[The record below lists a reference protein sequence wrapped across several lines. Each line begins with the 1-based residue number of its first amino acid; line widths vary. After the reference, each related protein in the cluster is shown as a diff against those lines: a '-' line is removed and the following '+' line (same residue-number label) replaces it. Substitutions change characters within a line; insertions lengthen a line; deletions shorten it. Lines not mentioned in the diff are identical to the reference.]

1 LAVPHRI
8 MGLDLGTTKVT
19 AVIAEVDP
27 DGLTSIS
34 GVGTK
39 KCEGLRKGVI
49 VDIDKTVRAIEGAV
63 TEAEIMA
70 GYSLSSAFVSISGDH
85 IKGMNSTGVVAV
97 SKPDREITDDDV
109 DRVVAASRGVVVPND
124 RTILHV
130 IPQEYLVDDQ
140 DGISHPVGMS
150 GIRLEV
156 QTHIITGSATCAQNV
171 IKSVRRAGIDVE
183 ELVLQ
188 SLATGYSLVSEEESN
203 LGVAVVDLGGGT
215 TDIAVF
221 KDGALHHTALLGL
234 GGQNITNDLAVGLR
248 TPLAQAE
255 ILKIRDGCAKSAGI
269 AEGEALDIPGVHGRK
284 ARKLSK
290 KVLAQIMESRID
302 ELLYLVRKQLV
313 KSDYYEVL
321 GAGVILTGGTSLV
334 DGILDSSEEVI
345 SMPSRLGLPEGVGGL
360 QDYVDDPRM
369 ATAVGLIRYAADMI
383 AKGGVPRSSTDA
395 TFGSIVGKV
404 RRWVNTFF

>member
-27 DGLTSIS
+27 NGLTSIS
-34 GVGTK
+34 GVGTG

-63 TEAEIMA
+63 TDAEVMA
-70 GYSLSSAFVSISGDH
+70 GYSLGSAYVSISGDH

-97 SKPDREITDDDV
+97 SKPDKEITDDDV

-124 RTILHV
+124 RLILHV
-130 IPQEYLVDDQ
+130 IPQEFVVDDQ

-171 IKSVRRAGIDVE
+171 IKSVRRAGLDVE

-188 SLATGYSLVSEEESN
+188 SLATGYSLVSDEESN
-203 LGVAVVDLGGGT
+203 LGVAVVDIGGGT

-221 KDGALHHTALLGL
+221 KDGALHHTAMLGL
-234 GGQNITNDLAVGLR
+234 GGHNITNDLAVGLR

-255 ILKIRDGCAKSAGI
+255 ILKIRDGRAKSAGI
-269 AEGEALDIPGVHGRK
+269 AEDENLEIPGVHGRK
-284 ARKLSK
+284 ARLLSK

-345 SMPSRLGLPEGVGGL
+345 SMPTRLGLPEGVGGL

-369 ATAVGLIRYAADMI
+369 ATAVGLIRYAADVI

-395 TFGSIVGKV
+395 TFGNIVGKL

>member
-1 LAVPHRI
+1 MAVPHRI

-70 GYSLSSAFVSISGDH
+70 GYSLGSAFVSISGDH

-97 SKPDREITDDDV
+97 SKPDKEITDDDV

-130 IPQEYLVDDQ
+130 IPQEYVVDDQ

-234 GGQNITNDLAVGLR
+234 GGHNITNDLAVGLR

-269 AEGEALDIPGVHGRK
+269 AEDEALEVPGVHGRK
-284 ARKLSK
+284 ARHLSK
-290 KVLAQIMESRID
+290 KVLAQIMESRVD

-334 DGILDSSEEVI
+334 DGILDASEEVI
-345 SMPSRLGLPEGVGGL
+345 SMPTRLGLPEGVGGL

-395 TFGSIVGKV
+395 SFGSIVGKV
-404 RRWVNTFF
+404 KRWVNTFF

>member
-1 LAVPHRI
+1 

-39 KCEGLRKGVI
+39 KCEGIRKGVI

-70 GYSLSSAFVSISGDH
+70 GYSVGSAFVGISGDH
-85 IKGMNSTGVVAV
+85 VKGMNSTGVVAV
-97 SKPDREITDDDV
+97 SKPDKEITDDDV

-124 RTILHV
+124 RRILHV
-130 IPQEYLVDDQ
+130 IPQEFVVDDQ
-140 DGISHPVGMS
+140 RGISHPVGMS

-156 QTHIITGSATCAQNV
+156 QTLIITGSATCAQNV
-171 IKSVRRAGIDVE
+171 IKSVRRAGIDVD

-188 SLATGYSLVSEEESN
+188 SLATGYSLVSNEESN
-203 LGVAVVDLGGGT
+203 LGVAVVDIGGGT
-215 TDIAVF
+215 TDIGIF
-221 KDGALHHTALLGL
+221 KDGALHHMAMLGL
-234 GGQNITNDLAVGLR
+234 GGHNITNDLAVGLR

-269 AEGEALDIPGVHGRK
+269 PDDETVEVPGVHGRK
-284 ARKLSK
+284 ARGLSK
-290 KVLAQIMESRID
+290 KVLTQIMESRID

-321 GAGVILTGGTSLV
+321 GAGVILTGGTALV
-334 DGILDSSEEVI
+334 EGILDASEEVI
-345 SMPSRLGLPEGVGGL
+345 SMPTRLGLPEGVGGL
-360 QDYVDDPRM
+360 RDYVDDPRM
-369 ATAVGLIRYAADMI
+369 ATAVGLIRYAADVI
-383 AKGGVPRSSTDA
+383 AKGGAPRSTTDA
-395 TFGSIVGKV
+395 TLGNIVGKL

>member
-1 LAVPHRI
+1 MAVPHRI

-19 AVIAEVDP
+19 AVVAEVDP
-27 DGLTSIS
+27 DGLTSIC

-70 GYSLSSAFVSISGDH
+70 GFPVGSAFVSISGDH
-85 IKGMNSTGVVAV
+85 VKGMNSTGVVAV
-97 SKPDREITDDDV
+97 SKPDKEITDEDV

-124 RTILHV
+124 RLILHV
-130 IPQEYLVDDQ
+130 IPQEFVVDDQ

-171 IKSVRRAGIDVE
+171 VKSVRRAGIDVE

-188 SLATGYSLVSEEESN
+188 SLATGYSLVSDEESN
-203 LGVAVVDLGGGT
+203 LGVAVVDIGGGT

-221 KDGALHHTALLGL
+221 KDGALHHTAILGL
-234 GGQNITNDLAVGLR
+234 GGHNVTNDLAVGLR

-269 AEGEALDIPGVHGRK
+269 AEGEMVEVPGVHGRK
-284 ARKLSK
+284 ARQLSK
-290 KVLAQIMESRID
+290 KLLAQIMESRID
-302 ELLYLVRKQLV
+302 ELLYLVRKQLA

-321 GAGVILTGGTSLV
+321 GAGIILTGGTSLV
-334 DGILDSSEEVI
+334 EGILDSSEEVI
-345 SMPSRLGLPEGVGGL
+345 SMPTRLGLPEGVGGL

-369 ATAVGLIRYAADMI
+369 ATAVGLIRYAADVI
-383 AKGGVPRSSTDA
+383 AKGGAPRSSKDA
-395 TFGSIVGKV
+395 TFGNIVGKV

>member
-1 LAVPHRI
+1 LAVAHRI

-19 AVIAEVDP
+19 AVMAEVDP
-27 DGLTSIS
+27 SGPASIV

-49 VDIDKTVRAIEGAV
+49 VDIEQTVRAIEGAV

-70 GYSLSSAFVSISGDH
+70 GYSAGSAFVSVSGDH
-85 IKGMNSTGVVAV
+85 IRGMNSTGVVAV

-109 DRVVAASRGVVVPND
+109 ARVVAASRGVVVPND
-124 RTILHV
+124 RLILHV
-130 IPQEYLVDDQ
+130 IPQEFVVDDQ

-156 QTHIITGSATCAQNV
+156 QTHIITCSATCAQNV
-171 IKSVRRAGIDVE
+171 MKSVRRAGLDIE

-188 SLATGYSLVSEEESN
+188 SLANGYSLVSDEESN
-203 LGVAVVDLGGGT
+203 LGVAVVDIGGGT

-221 KDGALHHTALLGL
+221 KDGALHYTAILGL
-234 GGQNITNDLAVGLR
+234 GGNNISNDLAVGLR

-269 AEGEALDIPGVHGRK
+269 PDDEIIEVPGVHGRK
-284 ARKLSK
+284 TKQLSK
-290 KVLAQIMESRID
+290 KVLAQIMESRVD

-345 SMPSRLGLPEGVGGL
+345 SLPTRLGLPEGVGGL
-360 QDYVDDPRM
+360 RDYVDDPRM
-369 ATAVGLIRYAADMI
+369 ATGVGLIRYAADMI
-383 AKGGVPRSSTDA
+383 SKGGVPKASSDA
-395 TFGSIVGKV
+395 KFVNIVGKL
-404 RRWVNTFF
+404 RRWANTFF

>member
-1 LAVPHRI
+1 MAVPHRI

-27 DGLTSIS
+27 DGITSIS

-70 GYSLSSAFVSISGDH
+70 GYSLGSAYVSISGDH

-97 SKPDREITDDDV
+97 SKPDKEITDDDV

-124 RTILHV
+124 RIILHV
-130 IPQEYLVDDQ
+130 IPQEYVVDDQ

-171 IKSVRRAGIDVE
+171 VKSVRRAGIDVD

-188 SLATGYSLVSEEESN
+188 SLATGYSLVSDEESN

-221 KDGALHHTALLGL
+221 KDGALHHTAILGL
-234 GGQNITNDLAVGLR
+234 GGHNITNDLAVGLR

-269 AEGEALDIPGVHGRK
+269 ADDEALEVPGVHGRK
-284 ARKLSK
+284 ARQLSK

-321 GAGVILTGGTSLV
+321 GAGVILTGGTSLI

-345 SMPSRLGLPEGVGGL
+345 SMPTRLGLPEGVGGL

-395 TFGSIVGKV
+395 TFGNIVGKV

>member
-1 LAVPHRI
+1 

-27 DGLTSIS
+27 DGMSSIS

-39 KCEGLRKGVI
+39 KCDGLRKGVI

-63 TEAEIMA
+63 NEAEIMA
-70 GYSLSSAFVSISGDH
+70 GYSLGSAYVSISGDH

-97 SKPDREITDDDV
+97 SKPDKEITDDDV

-124 RTILHV
+124 RVILHV

-156 QTHIITGSATCAQNV
+156 QTHIITGSSTCAQNV
-171 IKSVRRAGIDVE
+171 IKSVRRAGLDIE

-188 SLATGYSLVSEEESN
+188 SLATGYSLVSDEESN

-221 KDGALHHTALLGL
+221 KDGALHHTAILGL
-234 GGQNITNDLAVGLR
+234 GGHNITNDLAVGLR

-269 AEGEALDIPGVHGRK
+269 SEDEVLEVPGVHGRR
-284 ARKLSK
+284 ARQLSK

-321 GAGVILTGGTSLV
+321 GAGVILTGGTSLI

-345 SMPSRLGLPEGVGGL
+345 SMPTRLGLPEGVGGL

-383 AKGGVPRSSTDA
+383 AKGGVPRSGTDA
-395 TFGSIVGKV
+395 SFGSIVGKV

>member
-1 LAVPHRI
+1 MAVPHRV

-27 DGLTSIS
+27 DGIASIS
-34 GVGTK
+34 GVGTR

-70 GYSLSSAFVSISGDH
+70 GYSLASAFVGISGDH

-124 RTILHV
+124 RVILHV
-130 IPQEYLVDDQ
+130 IPQEYVVDDQ

-171 IKSVRRAGIDVE
+171 IKSVRRAGLDVE

-188 SLATGYSLVSEEESN
+188 SLATGYSLVSDEESN

-221 KDGALHHTALLGL
+221 KDGALHHTAMLGL
-234 GGQNITNDLAVGLR
+234 GGHNITNDLAVGLR

-269 AEGEALDIPGVHGRK
+269 TEDEILEIPGVHGRK
-284 ARKLSK
+284 ARQLSK

-321 GAGVILTGGTSLV
+321 GAGVILTGGTSLI

-345 SMPSRLGLPEGVGGL
+345 SMPTRLGLPEGVGGL

-369 ATAVGLIRYAADMI
+369 ATAVGLIRYAADMA

-395 TFGSIVGKV
+395 TFGNIVGKV

>member
-1 LAVPHRI
+1 

-70 GYSLSSAFVSISGDH
+70 GHSVGSAFVGISGDH
-85 IKGMNSTGVVAV
+85 VKGMNSTGVVAV
-97 SKPDREITDDDV
+97 SKPNKEITDDDV

-124 RTILHV
+124 RLILHV
-130 IPQEYLVDDQ
+130 IPQEFLVDDQ
-140 DGISHPVGMS
+140 QGISHPVGMS

-171 IKSVRRAGIDVE
+171 IKSVRRAGIDVDG
-183 ELVLQ
+183 LVLQ
-188 SLATGYSLVSEEESN
+188 SLATGYSLVSDEESN
-203 LGVAVVDLGGGT
+203 LGVAVVDIGGGT
-215 TDIAVF
+215 TDIAIF
-221 KDGALHHTALLGL
+221 KDGALHHMAMLGL
-234 GGQNITNDLAVGLR
+234 GGHNITNDLAVGLR

-269 AEGEALDIPGVHGRK
+269 AEDETVEVPGVHGRK
-284 ARKLSK
+284 ARQLSK

-321 GAGVILTGGTSLV
+321 GAGIILTGGTALV
-334 DGILDSSEEVI
+334 EGILDSSEEVI
-345 SMPSRLGLPEGVGGL
+345 SMPTRLGLPEGVGGL

-369 ATAVGLIRYAADMI
+369 ATGVGLIRYAADVI
-383 AKGGVPRSSTDA
+383 AKGGAPRSSTDA
-395 TFGSIVGKV
+395 TLGNIVGKL

>member
-1 LAVPHRI
+1 

-27 DGLTSIS
+27 DGITSIS

-70 GYSLSSAFVSISGDH
+70 GYSLGSAYVSISGDH

-97 SKPDREITDDDV
+97 SKPDKEITDDDV

-124 RTILHV
+124 RIILHV
-130 IPQEYLVDDQ
+130 IPQEYVVDDQ

-171 IKSVRRAGIDVE
+171 VKSVRRAGIDVD

-188 SLATGYSLVSEEESN
+188 SLATGYSLVSDEESN

-221 KDGALHHTALLGL
+221 KDGALHHTAILGL
-234 GGQNITNDLAVGLR
+234 GGHNITNDLAVGLR

-269 AEGEALDIPGVHGRK
+269 ADDEALEVPGVHGRK
-284 ARKLSK
+284 ARQLSK

-321 GAGVILTGGTSLV
+321 GAGVILTGGTSLI

-345 SMPSRLGLPEGVGGL
+345 SMPTRLGLPEGVGGL

-395 TFGSIVGKV
+395 TFGNIVGKV

>member
-1 LAVPHRI
+1 LAAAQHM

-19 AVIAEVDP
+19 AVIAEAGP
-27 DGLTSIS
+27 DGLASIT

-39 KCEGLRKGVI
+39 ECEGLRKGVI

-63 TEAEIMA
+63 REAEIMA
-70 GYSLSSAFVSISGDH
+70 GYSLGSAYVGISGDH
-85 IKGMNSTGVVAV
+85 IKGMDSTGVVAV
-97 SKPDREITDDDV
+97 SKPEKEITDDDV

-124 RTILHV
+124 RLILHV
-130 IPQEYLVDDQ
+130 IPQEFVVDDQ
-140 DGISHPVGMS
+140 GGISHPVGMS

-156 QTHIITGSATCAQNV
+156 HTHIITASATCAQNV
-171 IKSVRRAGIDVE
+171 VKSVRRAGLDVD

-188 SLATGYSLVSEEESN
+188 SLATGYSLVSDEESN
-203 LGVAVVDLGGGT
+203 LGVAVVDIGGGT

-221 KDGALHHTALLGL
+221 KDGALHHTAVLGL
-234 GGQNITNDLAVGLR
+234 GGRNITNDLAVGLR

-269 AEGEALDIPGVHGRK
+269 AEDDFLEIPGVHGRK
-284 ARKLSK
+284 ARQLSR

-302 ELLYLVRKQLV
+302 ELLYLVRKHLV
-313 KSDYYEVL
+313 KSDYFEVL

-334 DGILDSSEEVI
+334 PGILDSSEEVI
-345 SMPSRLGLPEGVGGL
+345 SMPTRLGLPEGVAGL

-369 ATAVGLIRYAADMI
+369 ATAVGLVRYAAGAT
-383 AKGGVPRSSTDA
+383 AKGGVPRSSTGA
-395 TFGSIVGKV
+395 TFGNIVGKV

>member
-70 GYSLSSAFVSISGDH
+70 GHSVGSAFVGISGDH
-85 IKGMNSTGVVAV
+85 VKGMNSTGVVAV
-97 SKPDREITDDDV
+97 SKPNKEITDDDV

-124 RTILHV
+124 RLILHV
-130 IPQEYLVDDQ
+130 IPQEFLVDDQ
-140 DGISHPVGMS
+140 QGISHPVGMS

-171 IKSVRRAGIDVE
+171 IKSVRRAGIDVD

-188 SLATGYSLVSEEESN
+188 SLATGYSLVSDEESN
-203 LGVAVVDLGGGT
+203 LGVAVVDIGGGT
-215 TDIAVF
+215 TDIAIF
-221 KDGALHHTALLGL
+221 KDGALHHMAMLGL
-234 GGQNITNDLAVGLR
+234 GGHNITNDLAVGLR

-269 AEGEALDIPGVHGRK
+269 AEDETVEVPGVHGRK
-284 ARKLSK
+284 ARQLSK

-321 GAGVILTGGTSLV
+321 GAGIILTGGTALV
-334 DGILDSSEEVI
+334 EGILDSSEEVI
-345 SMPSRLGLPEGVGGL
+345 SMPTRLGLPEGVGGL

-369 ATAVGLIRYAADMI
+369 ATGVGLIRYAADVI
-383 AKGGVPRSSTDA
+383 AKGGAPRSSTDA
-395 TFGSIVGKV
+395 TLGNIVGKL

>member
-1 LAVPHRI
+1 MAVPHRI

-70 GYSLSSAFVSISGDH
+70 GHSVGSAFVGISGDH
-85 IKGMNSTGVVAV
+85 VKGMNSTGVVAV
-97 SKPDREITDDDV
+97 SKPNKEITDDDV

-124 RTILHV
+124 RLILHV
-130 IPQEYLVDDQ
+130 IPQEFLVDDQ
-140 DGISHPVGMS
+140 QGISHPVGMS

-171 IKSVRRAGIDVE
+171 IKSVRRAGIDVD

-188 SLATGYSLVSEEESN
+188 SLATGYSLVSDEESN
-203 LGVAVVDLGGGT
+203 LGVAVVDIGGGT
-215 TDIAVF
+215 TDIAIF
-221 KDGALHHTALLGL
+221 KDGALHHMAMLGL
-234 GGQNITNDLAVGLR
+234 GGHNITNDLAVGLR

-269 AEGEALDIPGVHGRK
+269 AEDETVEVPGVHGRK
-284 ARKLSK
+284 ARQLSK

-321 GAGVILTGGTSLV
+321 GAGIILTGGTALV
-334 DGILDSSEEVI
+334 EGILDSSEEVI
-345 SMPSRLGLPEGVGGL
+345 SMPTRLGLPEGVGGL

-369 ATAVGLIRYAADMI
+369 ATGVGLIRYAADVI
-383 AKGGVPRSSTDA
+383 AKGGAPRSSTDA
-395 TFGSIVGKV
+395 TLGNIVGKL

>member
-1 LAVPHRI
+1 MAVPHRI

-39 KCEGLRKGVI
+39 KCEGIRKGVI

-70 GYSLSSAFVSISGDH
+70 GYSVGSAFVGISGDH
-85 IKGMNSTGVVAV
+85 VKGMNSTGVVAV
-97 SKPDREITDDDV
+97 SKPDKEITDDDV
-109 DRVVAASRGVVVPND
+109 DRVIAASRGVVVPND
-124 RTILHV
+124 RRILHV
-130 IPQEYLVDDQ
+130 IPQEFVVDDQ
-140 DGISHPVGMS
+140 RGISHPVGMS

-156 QTHIITGSATCAQNV
+156 QTLIITGSATCAQNV
-171 IKSVRRAGIDVE
+171 IKSVRRAGIDVV

-188 SLATGYSLVSEEESN
+188 SLATGYSLVSNEESN
-203 LGVAVVDLGGGT
+203 LGVAVVDIGGGT
-215 TDIAVF
+215 TDIGIF
-221 KDGALHHTALLGL
+221 KDGALHHMAMLGL
-234 GGQNITNDLAVGLR
+234 GGHNITNDLAVGLR

-269 AEGEALDIPGVHGRK
+269 PDDETVEVPGVHGRK
-284 ARKLSK
+284 ARGLSK
-290 KVLAQIMESRID
+290 KVLTQIMESRID

-321 GAGVILTGGTSLV
+321 GAGVILTGGTALV
-334 DGILDSSEEVI
+334 EGILDASEEVI
-345 SMPSRLGLPEGVGGL
+345 SMPTRLGLPEGVGGL
-360 QDYVDDPRM
+360 RDYVDDPRM
-369 ATAVGLIRYAADMI
+369 ATAVGLIRYAADVI
-383 AKGGVPRSSTDA
+383 AKGGAPRSTTDA
-395 TFGSIVGKV
+395 TLGNIVGKL

>member
-1 LAVPHRI
+1 
-8 MGLDLGTTKVT
+8 
-19 AVIAEVDP
+19 
-27 DGLTSIS
+27 
-34 GVGTK
+34 
-39 KCEGLRKGVI
+39 
-49 VDIDKTVRAIEGAV
+49 
-63 TEAEIMA
+63 
-70 GYSLSSAFVSISGDH
+70 
-85 IKGMNSTGVVAV
+85 
-97 SKPDREITDDDV
+97 
-109 DRVVAASRGVVVPND
+109 VVAASRGVVVPND
-124 RTILHV
+124 RLILHV
-130 IPQEYLVDDQ
+130 IPQEFVVDDQ

-171 IKSVRRAGIDVE
+171 IKSVRRAGMDVD

-188 SLATGYSLVSEEESN
+188 SLATGYSLVSDEESN
-203 LGVAVVDLGGGT
+203 LGVAVVDIGGGT
-215 TDIAVF
+215 TEIAVF
-221 KDGALHHTALLGL
+221 KDGALHHTTMLGL

-269 AEGEALDIPGVHGRK
+269 AEDEAVEVPGVHGRK
-284 ARKLSK
+284 ARQLSK

-321 GAGVILTGGTSLV
+321 GAGVILTGGTALV
-334 DGILDSSEEVI
+334 EGILDSSEEVI
-345 SMPSRLGLPEGVGGL
+345 SMPTRLGLPEGVGGL

-369 ATAVGLIRYAADMI
+369 ATAVGLIRYAADVI
-383 AKGGVPRSSTDA
+383 AKGGAPRSSTDA
-395 TFGSIVGKV
+395 TFGNIVGKL

>member
-1 LAVPHRI
+1 MAVPHRI

-39 KCEGLRKGVI
+39 KCEGIRKGVI

-70 GYSLSSAFVSISGDH
+70 GYSVGSAFVGISGDH
-85 IKGMNSTGVVAV
+85 VKGMNSTGVVAV
-97 SKPDREITDDDV
+97 SKPDKEITDDDV
-109 DRVVAASRGVVVPND
+109 DRVITASRGVVVPND
-124 RTILHV
+124 RRILHV
-130 IPQEYLVDDQ
+130 IPQEFVVDDQ
-140 DGISHPVGMS
+140 RGISHPVGMS

-156 QTHIITGSATCAQNV
+156 QTLIITGSATCAQNV
-171 IKSVRRAGIDVE
+171 IKSVRRAGIDVV

-188 SLATGYSLVSEEESN
+188 SLATGYSLVSNEESN
-203 LGVAVVDLGGGT
+203 LGVAVVDIGGGT
-215 TDIAVF
+215 TDIGIF
-221 KDGALHHTALLGL
+221 KDGALHHMAMLGL
-234 GGQNITNDLAVGLR
+234 GGHNITNDLAVGLR

-269 AEGEALDIPGVHGRK
+269 PDDETVEVPGVHGRK
-284 ARKLSK
+284 ARGLSK
-290 KVLAQIMESRID
+290 KVLTQIMESRID

-321 GAGVILTGGTSLV
+321 GAGVILTGGTALV
-334 DGILDSSEEVI
+334 EGILDASEEVI
-345 SMPSRLGLPEGVGGL
+345 SMPTRLGLPEGVGGL
-360 QDYVDDPRM
+360 RDYVDDPRM
-369 ATAVGLIRYAADMI
+369 ATAVGLIRYAADVI
-383 AKGGVPRSSTDA
+383 AKGGAPSSTTDA
-395 TFGSIVGKV
+395 TLGNIVGKL

>member
-1 LAVPHRI
+1 MAVPHRI

-39 KCEGLRKGVI
+39 KCEGIRKGVI

-70 GYSLSSAFVSISGDH
+70 GYSVGSAFVGISGDH
-85 IKGMNSTGVVAV
+85 VKGMNSTGVVAV
-97 SKPDREITDDDV
+97 SKPDKEITDDDV

-124 RTILHV
+124 RRILHV
-130 IPQEYLVDDQ
+130 IPQEFVVDDQ
-140 DGISHPVGMS
+140 RGISHPVGMS

-156 QTHIITGSATCAQNV
+156 QTLIITGSATCAQNV
-171 IKSVRRAGIDVE
+171 IKSVRRAGIDVD

-188 SLATGYSLVSEEESN
+188 SLATGYSLVSNEESN
-203 LGVAVVDLGGGT
+203 LGVAVVDIGGGT
-215 TDIAVF
+215 TDIGIF
-221 KDGALHHTALLGL
+221 KDGALHHMAMLGL
-234 GGQNITNDLAVGLR
+234 GGHNITNDLAVGLR

-269 AEGEALDIPGVHGRK
+269 SDDETVEVPGVHGRK
-284 ARKLSK
+284 ARGLSK
-290 KVLAQIMESRID
+290 KVLTQIMESRID

-321 GAGVILTGGTSLV
+321 GAGVILTGGTALV
-334 DGILDSSEEVI
+334 AGILDASEEVI
-345 SMPSRLGLPEGVGGL
+345 SMPTRLGLPEGVGGL
-360 QDYVDDPRM
+360 RDYVDDPRM
-369 ATAVGLIRYAADMI
+369 ATAVGLIRYAADVI
-383 AKGGVPRSSTDA
+383 AKGGAPRSTTDA
-395 TFGSIVGKV
+395 TLGNIVGKL

>member
-1 LAVPHRI
+1 MAVPHTI

-70 GYSLSSAFVSISGDH
+70 GHSVGSAFVGISGDH
-85 IKGMNSTGVVAV
+85 VKGMNSTGVVAV
-97 SKPDREITDDDV
+97 SKPNKEITDDDV

-124 RTILHV
+124 RLILHV
-130 IPQEYLVDDQ
+130 IPQEFLVDDQ
-140 DGISHPVGMS
+140 QGISHPVGMS

-171 IKSVRRAGIDVE
+171 IKSVRRAGIDVDG
-183 ELVLQ
+183 LVLQ
-188 SLATGYSLVSEEESN
+188 SLATGYSLVSDEESN
-203 LGVAVVDLGGGT
+203 LGVAVVDIGGGT
-215 TDIAVF
+215 TDIAIF
-221 KDGALHHTALLGL
+221 KDGALHHMAMLGL
-234 GGQNITNDLAVGLR
+234 GGHNITNDLAVGLR

-269 AEGEALDIPGVHGRK
+269 AEDETVEVPGVHGRK
-284 ARKLSK
+284 ARQLSK

-321 GAGVILTGGTSLV
+321 GAGIILTGGTALV
-334 DGILDSSEEVI
+334 EGILDSSEEVI
-345 SMPSRLGLPEGVGGL
+345 SMPTRLGLPEGVGGL

-369 ATAVGLIRYAADMI
+369 ATGVGLIRYAADVI
-383 AKGGVPRSSTDA
+383 AKGGAPRSSTDA
-395 TFGSIVGKV
+395 TLGNIVGKL

>member
-1 LAVPHRI
+1 MAVPHRI

-27 DGLTSIS
+27 DGLASIS

-49 VDIDKTVRAIEGAV
+49 VDIDKTVRAVEGAV

-70 GYSLSSAFVSISGDH
+70 GYSLNSAYVSISGDH
-85 IKGMNSTGVVAV
+85 VKGMNSTGVVAV
-97 SKPDREITDDDV
+97 SKPDKEITDDDV

-124 RTILHV
+124 RLILHV
-130 IPQEYLVDDQ
+130 IPQEFLVDDQ

-156 QTHIITGSATCAQNV
+156 KTHIITGSATCAQNV
-171 IKSVRRAGIDVE
+171 IKSVRRAGIDIE

-188 SLATGYSLVSEEESN
+188 SLATGFSLVSDEESN
-203 LGVAVVDLGGGT
+203 LGVAVVDIGGGT

-221 KDGALHHTALLGL
+221 KDGALHHTAILGL
-234 GGQNITNDLAVGLR
+234 GGHNITNDLAVGLR

-269 AEGEALDIPGVHGRK
+269 AEDETLDIPGVHGRK
-284 ARKLSK
+284 ARHLSK
-290 KVLAQIMESRID
+290 KVFAQIMESRID

-321 GAGVILTGGTSLV
+321 GAGVILTGGTALI

-345 SMPSRLGLPEGVGGL
+345 SMPTRLGLPEGVGGL

-369 ATAVGLIRYAADMI
+369 ATSVGLIRYAADAI
-383 AKGGVPRSSTDA
+383 AKGGVTRSVKDA
-395 TFGSIVGKV
+395 KFGDIVGKV

>member
-1 LAVPHRI
+1 

-70 GYSLSSAFVSISGDH
+70 GYSLGSAFVSISGDH

-97 SKPDREITDDDV
+97 SKPDKEITDDDV

-130 IPQEYLVDDQ
+130 IPQEYVVDDQ

-234 GGQNITNDLAVGLR
+234 GGHNITNDLAVGLR

-269 AEGEALDIPGVHGRK
+269 AEDEALEVPGVHGRK
-284 ARKLSK
+284 ARHLSK
-290 KVLAQIMESRID
+290 KVLAQIMESRVD

-334 DGILDSSEEVI
+334 DGILDASEEVI
-345 SMPSRLGLPEGVGGL
+345 SMPTRLGLPEGVGGL

-395 TFGSIVGKV
+395 SFGSIVGKV
-404 RRWVNTFF
+404 KRWVNTFF